1 MVTQCAQAQCVPHRK
16 LVEAEWSHDHRR
28 VILTHVPLPPV
39 PAYTRHDEGPVP
51 MSADDTDIPLS
62 RQGRE
67 ALAEEAVLNA
77 AMAFAG
83 HVVQDASSRARNI
96 SGAGGEPRIAE
107 AMYRQFLLETAT
119 LCLRRLG
126 DAYAEEAARVAE
138 LGHPLDA
145 DAARL
150 LRDAA
155 TRAAETM
162 TELEGLGDLSLDI
175 LDRILDP
182 RA

>member
-1 MVTQCAQAQCVPHRK
+1 MT
-16 LVEAEWSHDHRR
+16 D
-28 VILTHVPLPPV
+28 
-39 PAYTRHDEGPVP
+39 AYDNDP
-51 MSADDTDIPLS
+51 PLS

-83 HVVQDASSRARNI
+83 HVVQDASSRARNV
-96 SGAGGEPRIAE
+96 SGDGGGPRIAE

-119 LCLRRLG
+119 LCMRRLG
-126 DAYAEEAARVAE
+126 DAYEEEATRATEA
-138 LGHPLDA
+138 GHAVSRASAGGIDPEA
-145 DAARL
+145 VRL

-162 TELEGLGDLSLDI
+162 AALESLGDLSLDI

-182 RA
+182 RV

>member
-1 MVTQCAQAQCVPHRK
+1 
-16 LVEAEWSHDHRR
+16 
-28 VILTHVPLPPV
+28 
-39 PAYTRHDEGPVP
+39 VP
-51 MSADDTDIPLS
+51 MTDAYDTDIPQS

-67 ALAEEAVLNA
+67 AFAEEAVLNA

-96 SGAGGEPRIAE
+96 SGDRGGSQITE

-119 LCLRRLG
+119 LCVRRLG
-126 DAYAEEAARVAE
+126 DAYEEEAARATTA
-138 LGHPLDA
+138 GHVLDA
-145 DAARL
+145 DTSRL

-155 TRAAETM
+155 TRAATM
-162 TELEGLGDLSLDI
+162 MTALEGLGDLSLDI

-182 RA
+182 RV